1 MYVSIPKGGIEK
13 LVDNNSYE
21 KNNFHI
27 VFFLNFNL
35 KFRLNNRNIFYG
47 IYVFIQVDGLYVT
60 PTDYLYKSLFLKGN
74 LQSISNGTLTFFNP
88 NTIATHRTVLAF
100 KFYFNLKIP
109 RNYINLIAEYIKESF
124 EKTTSMQIFVLN
136 LNIFILSTV
145 NMSNFSV

>member
-1 MYVSIPKGGIEK
+1 MLAYLRAELKSLWITIRMKKI
-13 LVDNNSYE
+13 
-21 KNNFHI
+21 
-27 VFFLNFNL
+27 FFTLFFFNFNL

-124 EKTTSMQIFVLN
+124 EKTTSMKIFVLN
-136 LNIFILSTV
+136 LNIFILPTV